1 MADPRQICFDIL
13 GKLRIPDPEN
23 EGEFKTVVY
32 QGTSQQFAN
41 YRTGLKKHR
50 QVREYV
56 IQTPSNTA
64 GQIQQ
69 RAFMIQAIT
78 AWQTADQTEKNRAL
92 EIAKNR
98 MLPLYHAYLSLK
110 INELIIESEN
120 DMWQDA
126 YPVGSIYINT
136 TAADPNTFMGFGTW
150 ENFAAGRVLVGLD
163 DGIAPFDTLGDT
175 GGEKEHT
182 LNTSEIPSHTHTQ
195 DSHKNNQDSHNHTQ
209 HSHNHTQDSHNH
221 TQNSHLHTQFN
232 GQANYQT
239 GGLFNAAVNT
249 GTGAN
254 TGSTTATNIAATAT
268 NQAATATNQATT
280 ATNIAATATNQNTGG
295 GGAHNNLQPFIVV
308 SIWQRTA

>member
-41 YRTGLKKHR
+41 YRTGLKKPR

-69 RAFMIQAIT
+69 RSFMSQAIT

-92 EIAKNR
+92 NIAKTR

-150 ENFAAGRVLVGLD
+150 ENFAAGRVLVGLN
-163 DGIAPFDTLGDT
+163 DGVAPFDTLGDT
-175 GGEKEHT
+175 GGEETHT
-182 LNTSEIPSHTHTQ
+182 LTESEMPSHTHTQ
-195 DSHKNNQDSHNHTQ
+195 NAHT
-209 HSHNHTQDSHNH
+209 HTL
-221 TQNSHLHTQFN
+221 TN
-232 GQANYQT
+232 GTNVMRNAGSGNIISGF
-239 GGLFNAAVNT
+239 GGVAASTLSN
-249 GTGAN
+249 AN
-254 TGSTTATNIAATAT
+254 TTAV
-268 NQAATATNQATT
+268 
-280 ATNIAATATNQNTGG
+280 NQNTGG
-295 GGAHNNLQPFIVV
+295 GNPHNNLQPYIVV
-308 SIWQRTA
+308 SIWHRTA